1 MLNQSENKEFDDMI
15 KDIEKM
21 KFLMVDKDTKNFGP
35 NDYKKLMKD
44 YQSES
49 YESIMTSRY
58 DGRNFDIYVKDAK
71 GAPGT
76 VVLVNDSTSLF
87 VLDMIGTI
95 DVTKVGTLFSTIDE
109 NTDIGNRIKS
119 FMNHNGKKDKNKDK
133 DKEKDNS
140 DH

>member
-21 KFLMVDKDTKNFGP
+21 KFLMVDKNSKNFGTD
-35 NDYKKLMKD
+35 DYKKLMKD
-44 YQSES
+44 YQAEK
-49 YESIMTSRY
+49 YESIMTSRF
-58 DGRNFDIYVKDAK
+58 DGKNFDIYVKDAK
-71 GAPGT
+71 GSPGT

-95 DVTKVGTLFSTIDE
+95 DVTKVGALFSTIDE

-133 DKEKDNS
+133 EKDNS

>member
-1 MLNQSENKEFDDMI
+1 
-15 KDIEKM
+15 
-21 KFLMVDKDTKNFGP
+21 
-35 NDYKKLMKD
+35 MKD

-95 DVTKVGTLFSTIDE
+95 DVTKVGALFSTIDE

-119 FMNHNGKKDKNKDK
+119 FMNHKDKKEK
-133 DKEKDNS
+133 LKEKDNS

>member
-1 MLNQSENKEFDDMI
+1 MLNQSENKEFDEMI

-21 KFLMVDKDTKNFGP
+21 KFLMVDKGTKNFGP
-35 NDYKKLMKD
+35 NDYKKLMND
-44 YQSES
+44 YQSEN

-71 GAPGT
+71 GSPGT

-95 DVTKVGTLFSTIDE
+95 DVTKVGSLFSTIDE

-119 FMNHNGKKDKNKDK
+119 FMNHGKKDKNKDK
-133 DKEKDNS
+133 EKDNL